1 MIKKFIL
8 ITTTLLMLLLLTSCS
23 KKYNMEDTYINGQDY
38 QYTYAPPDGGMPR
51 IAESGNGYYFL
62 SGYYL
67 YYADKSTMD
76 PVILCNKPN
85 CLHQE
90 ETDQEKVANCNAFYM
105 GNEFVSY
112 FDDSVYILDKKPE
125 EHNIRSSRLIQLSK
139 DGTKRKSVVK
149 FEYPPM
155 SLAIHRGKVYASTT
169 VYKSDET
176 SVYGIN
182 SYDLGKSITQ
192 KPVTIYEGIFQNG
205 NIQDIKCYGNNV
217 YFKEY
222 GVDNQGNT
230 KRIMRYDLVTGE
242 VTIMFK
248 ENGNELPENYIFA
261 NDKIIHRSSVLAE
274 ETGEVIS
281 NKNIIS
287 NLDGTNEVE
296 TFKSGNYEKLY
307 SDGQYLYLD
316 DVKWSPFS
324 KKREDQRLKVLD
336 NSGNV
341 IASLKPDMF
350 STSYSLISGSKE
362 HLFLI
367 DTMNDMYQ
375 IFYSNKDEFEHGK
388 IEFYLMFEIE
398 SDKLTPGVITYFK

>member
-1 MIKKFIL
+1 
-8 ITTTLLMLLLLTSCS
+8 MLLLLTSCT
-23 KKYNMEDTYINGQDY
+23 KKYNMENTYINGQDF
-38 QYTYAPPDGGMPR
+38 QYTYAPPDSGMPT
-51 IAESGNGYYFL
+51 IAESENGYYFL
-62 SGYYL
+62 NGYYL
-67 YYADKSTMD
+67 YYADKSAME

-105 GNEFVSY
+105 SSGFVSY
-112 FDDSVYILDKKPE
+112 FDDSVYILENKPE
-125 EHNIRSSRLIQLSK
+125 EHNMRLSRLTKISK
-139 DGTKRKSVVK
+139 DGTKRKGVVK
-149 FEYPPM
+149 FEYPPN

-176 SVYGIN
+176 SVYGIS

-192 KPVTIYEGIFQNG
+192 KPVTIYEGILSGG
-205 NIQDIKCYGNNV
+205 NIQGIKCYGNNV
-217 YFKEY
+217 YFTEFALNK
-222 GVDNQGNT
+222 QIAAR
-230 KRIMRYDLVTGE
+230 RIMRYDLVTEE
-242 VTIMFK
+242 VTTMSK
-248 ENGNELPENYIFA
+248 EKGNEFPGSFIFI
-261 NDKIIHRSSVLAE
+261 NDKLLYVSNVLAE
-274 ETGEVIS
+274 VTGEVIS
-281 NKNIIS
+281 NKNMIS
-287 NLDGTNEVE
+287 NLDGTNEIE

-341 IASLKPDMF
+341 MVSLKPDMF

-367 DTMNDMYQ
+367 DNVNDMYQ
-375 IFYSNKDEFEHGK
+375 IYYGNKDEFEHGK
-388 IEFYLMFEIE
+388 IEFHLMFEIE
-398 SDKLTPGVITYFK
+398 INKLTPGVITRFK